1 MVSKDATA
9 DTVETPGTLVPMHT
23 KVTAN
28 QDLLYS
34 LLLDQPLPPDDEKHH
49 FFLTPKLLNPKSS
62 SHSLFTDLL
71 SSCVDEAKGNRGPKQ
86 IASLK
91 HHFHSVLLTLS
102 WAMYRHQ
109 WVLIALDKGAYSKDY
124 WLKRYGFSY
133 VHTRVVVD
141 YLESKELITR
151 KIGKRY
157 SGKPTRTRVY
167 PTELLQRTLW
177 RFFLDSE
184 QPIEPPYVSINEP
197 EGRYGEII
205 ANLDEGHPDL
215 VDMTRINEFLKG
227 HQWACKAPVRL
238 VYKHDPF
245 TSGRLI
251 TPYQALPD
259 RKIRLRI
266 NTLIDGQPIC
276 EVDFNANHLR
286 LNLAV
291 MAGEDAGDTPYE
303 DIGELA
309 GIEDRQRIKDY
320 ITRAMGANSQAAARG
335 ACLGEGITHKQ
346 FDVIEAAVLKR
357 YPKVSLYTGFGVNAQ
372 SLEGQ
377 ILKQVMLE
385 GVDKGIVAL
394 PVHDAVAVTQDN
406 AEWAKEAMLKA
417 WLEHTNSRGSV
428 AKSRVKVDYPVVP
441 ILRA

>member
-1 MVSKDATA
+1 MGSKDATA
-9 DTVETPGTLVPMHT
+9 DTIETPDTLVPMHT
-23 KVTAN
+23 KVTAS

-34 LLLDQPLPPDDEKHH
+34 LLFDQPLPPDDEKHH
-49 FFLTPKLLNPKSS
+49 FFLAPKLLNRQSS
-62 SHSLFTDLL
+62 NYSLFNDLL
-71 SSCVDEAKGNRGPKQ
+71 SSCIDDAKGNRGPKQ
-86 IASLK
+86 IASLQ

-151 KIGKRY
+151 KVGKRY
-157 SGKPTRTRVY
+157 SGKPTRTRIY

-197 EGRYGEII
+197 EGRYGEVI

-215 VDMTRINEFLKG
+215 VDMTKINEFLKG

-238 VYKHDPF
+238 VYKHNPF

-251 TPYQALPD
+251 TPYQGLPD

-291 MAGEDAGDTPYE
+291 MALEDAGETPYE
-303 DIGELA
+303 DICELA
-309 GIEDRQRIKDY
+309 GIDDRQRIKNY
-320 ITRAMGANSQAAARG
+320 VTRAMGADSRDGAKG

-417 WLEHTNSRGSV
+417 WFEHTNSRGSV
-428 AKSRVKVDYPVVP
+428 AKSRVKVDYPAP
-441 ILRA
+441 LLLRA